1 MFSSKFRLNRL
12 RRSFSSWPN
21 PLIGFQHFACIWA
34 CKICSSSATTHS
46 PCFIV
51 EFRHF
56 QLVPHFVPKLCLQ
69 RSYFQSF
76 TFHTA
81 YLWTT
86 SVSISVVFSAAL
98 FFSFQPACSSLAR
111 RLWSVLRNQLV
122 AGASL
127 DARTLLLHLE
137 SSIRSLLLRTFGML
151 RLSSNSS
158 KLPYKTFSRNN
169 IEHRISDREAHA
181 RLLE

>member
-1 MFSSKFRLNRL
+1 M
-12 RRSFSSWPN
+12 
-21 PLIGFQHFACIWA
+21 WA
-34 CKICSSSATTHS
+34 CKIYSSSATTHS

-81 YLWTT
+81 HLWTT
-86 SVSISVVFSAAL
+86 SVSISAVFSAAL

-122 AGASL
+122 ADASL

>member
-1 MFSSKFRLNRL
+1 MGLFSSKFRLNRL

-86 SVSISVVFSAAL
+86 SVSISAVFSAAL
-98 FFSFQPACSSLAR
+98 FFFLPTGVFLTCSPSVVCAPKPACRGRVPGRPDTLAP
-111 RLWSVLRNQLV
+111 LGVVDSVTPFEDLRDASTFFKLLQ
-122 AGASL
+122 ASL
-127 DARTLLLHLE
+127 QDVFAQQH
-137 SSIRSLLLRTFGML
+137 
-151 RLSSNSS
+151 
-158 KLPYKTFSRNN
+158 
-169 IEHRISDREAHA
+169 
-181 RLLE
+181 